1 VGRNRTLEAI
11 VSIAGQLDP
20 SLAKSISDA
29 QKQFSGL
36 KVGIAAIST
45 VTVAATAA
53 VVKFGADAVNNAVE
67 FETQMANVSTLL
79 DGTTEQVSERIG
91 ELGDD
96 VLAVSNNTGV
106 ATDELTDG
114 LYQIIS
120 AVGDSEDA
128 IDQMELAAK
137 AAAAG
142 GATTTD
148 AINLLTAVTK
158 GYGDTSADAFQK
170 ASDLSFMTVKL
181 GQTSFPELASSI
193 GKVVPLASALGV
205 EQEELYGAFATLT
218 GVTGSTAEVS
228 TQMKAVMS
236 GLMSP
241 TDGMTKALNSLGYV
255 NANAAL
261 ESLGLQGTLEA
272 LGSTVN
278 GDTQALAKMFSSV
291 EAQTAILA
299 LSGAQAGNFVE
310 KTAAMYE
317 ATGATEAAFAKQT
330 DTLEYTIKCIKN
342 LGKNFMTSI
351 GRTILPIIKDI
362 AQKLLPV
369 VQSGLEHIQ
378 PIIENLYSALS
389 PVINVVG
396 DFILGLM
403 PSFEGK
409 LDAMCGLWERM
420 QPVLGELAKKY
431 MPIFQN
437 ILGKVGG
444 LFEKIAPVV
453 SQFVESLLPI
463 LAQLLDALAPI
474 INTIVDSLSPVFDM
488 IGNLVSSLLP
498 ALAELIGFLAD
509 IFEVAAPYISEI
521 IGGVLE
527 RIVSVVGNIIGV
539 FTGLCDFISNVFAGN
554 LEAAWNG
561 IVSSLA
567 NIIKGIANYAL
578 LFITPVV
585 EIINAVI
592 TGINGIAI
600 PDWVPGIGG
609 KSLNIPTIQLPQLAA
624 GGFTDGVSIAGE
636 AGTEAVISFT
646 SAYRDENIG
655 YWSEAGQM
663 LGVDMRMLE
672 VAMAV
677 ASVFDDKLL
686 TSDIPFYAS
695 GGFTQGLSIA
705 GEAGTEAIISF
716 DKAHR
721 NENLS
726 YWAKAGQMLGVDDS
740 LLNLLESGIPSSQN
754 MIFNITF
761 SPQITI
767 NSTECIEFDLME
779 KLREEEENLMDMLED
794 MIERRGGD
802 QYRASFG

>member
-1 VGRNRTLEAI
+1 MGRNRTLEAI

-463 LAQLLDALAPI
+463 LAQLLGALAPI

-539 FTGLCDFISNVFAGN
+539 FTGLCDFISNAFAGN

-567 NIIKGIANYAL
+567 NIIKGIANCAL

-636 AGTEAVISFT
+636 AGTEAVISFA

>member
-1 VGRNRTLEAI
+1 
-11 VSIAGQLDP
+11 
-20 SLAKSISDA
+20 
-29 QKQFSGL
+29 
-36 KVGIAAIST
+36 
-45 VTVAATAA
+45 
-53 VVKFGADAVNNAVE
+53 
-67 FETQMANVSTLL
+67 
-79 DGTTEQVSERIG
+79 
-91 ELGDD
+91 
-96 VLAVSNNTGV
+96 
-106 ATDELTDG
+106 
-114 LYQIIS
+114 
-120 AVGDSEDA
+120 
-128 IDQMELAAK
+128 
-137 AAAAG
+137 
-142 GATTTD
+142 
-148 AINLLTAVTK
+148 
-158 GYGDTSADAFQK
+158 
-170 ASDLSFMTVKL
+170 
-181 GQTSFPELASSI
+181 
-193 GKVVPLASALGV
+193 
-205 EQEELYGAFATLT
+205 
-218 GVTGSTAEVS
+218 
-228 TQMKAVMS
+228 MS
-236 GLMSP
+236 
-241 TDGMTKALNSLGYV
+241 K
-255 NANAAL
+255 
-261 ESLGLQGTLEA
+261 
-272 LGSTVN
+272 
-278 GDTQALAKMFSSV
+278 
-291 EAQTAILA
+291 
-299 LSGAQAGNFVE
+299 
-310 KTAAMYE
+310 
-317 ATGATEAAFAKQT
+317 
-330 DTLEYTIKCIKN
+330 
-342 LGKNFMTSI
+342 
-351 GRTILPIIKDI
+351 
-362 AQKLLPV
+362 
-369 VQSGLEHIQ
+369 
-378 PIIENLYSALS
+378 
-389 PVINVVG
+389 
-396 DFILGLM
+396 
-403 PSFEGK
+403 
-409 LDAMCGLWERM
+409 
-420 QPVLGELAKKY
+420 
-431 MPIFQN
+431 
-437 ILGKVGG
+437 
-444 LFEKIAPVV
+444 
-453 SQFVESLLPI
+453 
-463 LAQLLDALAPI
+463 
-474 INTIVDSLSPVFDM
+474 
-488 IGNLVSSLLP
+488 
-498 ALAELIGFLAD
+498 LIGFLAD